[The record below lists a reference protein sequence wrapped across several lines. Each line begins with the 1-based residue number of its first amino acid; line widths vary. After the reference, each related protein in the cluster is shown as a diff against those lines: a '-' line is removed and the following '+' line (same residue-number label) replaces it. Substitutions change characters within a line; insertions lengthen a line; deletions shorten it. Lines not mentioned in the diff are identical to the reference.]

1 MTANITRH
9 GAARTKERI
18 GISKKIAQ
26 KNAQKALDFGVTHEE
41 TSGPLR
47 RYLDY
52 LYFNGGIDNARIYHR
67 YIYLF
72 AGTTLITIFY
82 LPKKYQAVADKLQKR
97 RESMPCFPA

>member
-1 MTANITRH
+1 MTVNITRH
-9 GAARTKERI
+9 GAMRTKERI

-26 KNAQKALDFGVTHEE
+26 KALDFGITHAE

-67 YIYLF
+67 YVYLF
-72 AGTTLITIFY
+72 AGTTLITIYY
-82 LPKKYQAVADKLQKR
+82 LPKKYQAVADTLQKR
-97 RESMPCFPA
+97 RESAQCLPA